1 MEIFRIIGVGM
12 VGLFATVILKEVKP
26 ELAVVASVVT
36 GIALLIFVIEPFS
49 SAIGVFRSI
58 ADQANLDASLVGG
71 VVKIIGVGY
80 LTEFSAALCEDYGV
94 SSVGKKMQFAG
105 KILILTLSLPMI
117 TSIFRSIG
125 ALLG

>member
-26 ELAVVASVVT
+26 EFAVVASVVT
-36 GIALLIFVIEPFS
+36 GIALLYFVIEPFS

-80 LTEFSAALCEDYGV
+80 LTEFSASLCEDYGV

>member
-80 LTEFSAALCEDYGV
+80 LTEFSASLCEDYGV

>member
-26 ELAVVASVVT
+26 ELSVVASVVT

-80 LTEFSAALCEDYGV
+80 LTEFSASLCEDYGV

>member
-36 GIALLIFVIEPFS
+36 GIALLYFVIEPFS
-49 SAIGVFRSI
+49 SAVGVFRSI

-80 LTEFSAALCEDYGV
+80 LTEFSASLCEDYGV

>member
-36 GIALLIFVIEPFS
+36 GIALLYFVIEPFS

-80 LTEFSAALCEDYGV
+80 LTEFSASLCEDYGV

>member
-36 GIALLIFVIEPFS
+36 GIALLYFVIEPFS

-80 LTEFSAALCEDYGV
+80 LTEFSASLCEDYGV
-94 SSVGKKMQFAG
+94 YSVGKKMQFAG

>member
-36 GIALLIFVIEPFS
+36 GIALLYFVIEPFS

-80 LTEFSAALCEDYGV
+80 LTEFSASLCEDYGA

>member
-1 MEIFRIIGVGM
+1 M
-12 VGLFATVILKEVKP
+12 
-26 ELAVVASVVT
+26 
-36 GIALLIFVIEPFS
+36 IEPFS

-80 LTEFSAALCEDYGV
+80 LTEFSASLCEDYGV

>member
-12 VGLFATVILKEVKP
+12 VGLFATVILKEIKP

-80 LTEFSAALCEDYGV
+80 LTEFSASLCEDYGV